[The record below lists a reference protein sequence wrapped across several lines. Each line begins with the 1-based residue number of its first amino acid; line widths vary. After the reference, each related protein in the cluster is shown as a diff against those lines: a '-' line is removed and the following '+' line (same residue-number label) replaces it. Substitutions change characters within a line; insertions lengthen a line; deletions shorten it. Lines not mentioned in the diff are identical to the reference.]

1 MPNEVIERAP
11 LKVERAQLRGREP
24 IPRIELLPSE
34 VDETPQ
40 SPAPAAALDQPVYS
54 APGSNLIGTDTGTP
68 SPITQAFPTEEVQ
81 QNAIENLPPVSL
93 EAAAFTPFAQIPRA
107 PLIGALKLAENAIM
121 PNGADLVPE
130 GVNKGIANTAAQL
143 AEQTFLTRASGPL
156 AVVGA
161 IPGART
167 IAGAVL
173 SAAAAKT
180 AGEKLGEASVTHDP
194 QTMTEG
200 VLLGA
205 LAGVG
210 GVGVGLDIAR
220 SNPMVAARELAAS
233 NTNPVP
239 PLTKVALEG
248 GAAALSQAE
257 GVTREVAAQSTPEA
271 KGVTTLPSEG
281 GNTLRIAPRPIVAL
295 PSLSDLH
302 DVVTGVTDDAKAF
315 LKGAAGESL
324 PRMVEANPEAGEAG
338 VSFASARLAAPLK
351 AQLFVQEALKDT
363 GVDPVAFG
371 AALTED
377 NLRSVREQRLAAGAD
392 PATVNVNTVIGKRGS
407 PFATEAQYQAFLSD
421 PATQKAVAQYKT
433 VWDAVKEPQYRLA
446 ASIDPATPLASRG
459 VQTGARIN
467 LFGVKAGETPP
478 TGVRI
483 AGGGGG
489 GNLLATLR
497 RKSPFAR
504 RATGESDSYVI
515 DLRDIMANSM
525 EKEYAIAMKNKMD
538 AALVANGDAAVVK
551 AGDMPPVL
559 KGEATAKAPFT
570 RLSIKTEDG
579 IINRNT
585 DLYIRKSLYPEYRA
599 LHGTDLEASIP
610 GLTKIGERLTR
621 ASLVGLSE
629 GTVHVSNLLTG
640 VLTRPGPTANLLANT
655 ALKAFGRA
663 DVPITIVN
671 VVKNALTASTKQLA
685 DLAEIGALK
694 EPYKGS
700 MLAPL
705 ISRLDK
711 GVRITLDNV
720 YQGLKDKGLVE
731 DSPAARREFIN
742 QVGQYN
748 KRLQGPFIRWLRE
761 TQVGPFATAGRA
773 FNVLGA
779 RTALLDPGLNATS
792 AAHSAALRM
801 EALSGVIGV
810 AAITAGWNYLRT
822 GQVAPPGVR
831 LGDLYLSTDEN
842 GRQKTLALADLM
854 GYGRAMR
861 ATGTRGF
868 IESKRE
874 GLSTPTAIDQ
884 ALRDIT
890 SAFVAP
896 ALGPGVRFGIMATSG
911 KRADQLLDPN
921 APPEAPR
928 VAPGSQ
934 IPQRAANLGYAVTQ
948 ANPVGGTAFDIY
960 QGKSPAEIAQRQF
973 TRFAPHS
980 APSPDLIEALPHIV
994 AKQQME
1000 DYIDDVGRR
1009 ARKLNPAAA
1018 EKLFDTAR
1026 EAVDNMD
1033 DPKLRREGR
1042 EKLKLKQKYQ

>member
-11 LKVERAQLRGREP
+11 LKVERAPLRGREP

-40 SPAPAAALDQPVYS
+40 SPAPAAALDQPIYS

-68 SPITQAFPTEEVQ
+68 SPITQAFPTDEAQ
-81 QNAIENLPPVSL
+81 QNAIENLPPVSF
-93 EAAAFTPFAQIPRA
+93 EEGAFTPFAQIPRA
-107 PLIGALKLAENAIM
+107 PLVGALKLAENAFM

-156 AVVGA
+156 AVAGA
-161 IPGART
+161 IPGVRT

-194 QTMTEG
+194 QTATEG
-200 VLLGA
+200 ILLGA
-205 LAGVG
+205 LAGAG
-210 GVGVGLDIAR
+210 GVGVGLDAMR
-220 SNPMVAARELAAS
+220 SNPTIALKELAAS
-233 NTNPVP
+233 NTKPVP

-257 GVTREVAAQSTPEA
+257 GVTREVAAQSQEA
-271 KGVTTLPSEG
+271 KGVTTLPSKD
-281 GNTLRIAPRPIVAL
+281 GNTLGIAPRPIVAL
-295 PSLSDLH
+295 PTLSDLH
-302 DVVTGVTDDAKAF
+302 DVVTGVTEDAKAF

-377 NLRSVREQRLAAGAD
+377 NLRSVREQRLAVGED

-407 PFATEAQYQAFLSD
+407 PFATEAQYQTFLAD
-421 PATQKAVAQYKT
+421 PATQKAVAQYKA

-489 GNLLATLR
+489 GNLFATLK

-538 AALVANGDAAVVK
+538 AALVANGDAAIVK
-551 AGDMPPVL
+551 AGDAPPVL

-570 RLSIKTEDG
+570 RLSIKTDDG

-599 LHGTDLEASIP
+599 LHGTDLQASIP
-610 GLTKIGERLTR
+610 GFTKIGERLTR

-629 GTVHVSNLLTG
+629 GTIHVSNLITG

-663 DVPITIVN
+663 DVPITIAT

-731 DSPAARREFIN
+731 DSPAARREFIS

-748 KRLQGPFIRWLRE
+748 KRLQGPLIRWLRE

-773 FNVLGA
+773 FNVLGV
-779 RTALLDPGLNATS
+779 RTALLDPGVNATS
-792 AAHSAALRM
+792 GAHAAALRM

-810 AAITAGWNYLRT
+810 AAIAAGWNYLRT

-831 LGDLYLSTDEN
+831 LGDLYLSSDEN

-861 ATGTRGF
+861 VTGTRGF

-884 ALRDIT
+884 GLRDMT

-896 ALGPGVRFGIMATSG
+896 SLGPGVRFGVMATSG
-911 KRADQLLDPN
+911 KRADLILDPN
-921 APPEAPR
+921 AATEAPR
-928 VAPGSQ
+928 VAPGSS
-934 IPQRAANLGYAVTQ
+934 IPQRAANLGYAMTQ
-948 ANPVGGTAFDIY
+948 ANPIGGTAFDIY
-960 QGKSPAEIAQRQF
+960 QGKSPGEIAQRQL
-973 TRFAPHS
+973 TRFAPRTS
-980 APSPDLIEALPHIV
+980 PSPDLVEALPRIV

-1009 ARKLNPAAA
+1009 AKKLNPTAA